1 MSSAQASTGSQRPG
15 KVGRRSAAK
24 SGGPELYDFR
34 RPTKLSREHV
44 RVLQMVY
51 ETFAR
56 RMTTLLTST
65 LRAVSQTTLVSIEQ
79 LTYDEY
85 ISSLGAPTIMGL
97 VTMEPLPGT
106 CIFEF
111 SLNTAMASVDHM
123 LGGPGGSQP
132 ERQLTEIEAPLLRG
146 LIDKMLEELRYGFE
160 SLVAIQPRL
169 GAIEYKPG
177 FVQVCAG
184 SDAVVVAS
192 FEMRVG
198 AEDCVATFCMPLSTI
213 FPKLNEDQD
222 GPLTVAQRRA
232 RDAAHHAVAEGL
244 LSAPVEVYVTFSS
257 LRMTPEELIELRPG
271 DVVRL
276 GHPVGTPLDVISA
289 GITFAHAVPGN
300 QGSRLACLIVPSP
313 EEDINR

>member
-1 MSSAQASTGSQRPG
+1 M
-15 KVGRRSAAK
+15 
-24 SGGPELYDFR
+24 
-34 RPTKLSREHV
+34 
-44 RVLQMVY
+44 LQMVY
-51 ETFAR
+51 ETFGR

-65 LRAVSQTTLVSIEQ
+65 LRAVCQVTLVSIEQ

-85 ISSLGAPTIMGL
+85 ISSLSAPTIMGL
-97 VTMEPLPGT
+97 VTLEPLPGT
-106 CIFEF
+106 SIFEF

-146 LIDKMLEELRYGFE
+146 LIGRMLEELRYGFE
-160 SLVAIQPRL
+160 TLVVLQPVL

-184 SDAVVVAS
+184 TDAVVVSS

-198 AEDCVATFCMPLSTI
+198 NEECVATFCMPLSTI
-213 FPKLNEDQD
+213 FPKLNEDQN
-222 GPLTVAQRRA
+222 GPVTEAQRRA
-232 RDAAHHAVAEGL
+232 RDAAHRAVEEGL
-244 LSAPVEVYVTFSS
+244 SKAPIDVSVSFAPVQ
-257 LRMTPEELIELRPG
+257 MTPEELVELRPG

-276 GHPVGTPLDVISA
+276 GHPVGAPLDVIAA

-313 EEDINR
+313 EEDRH